1 MITGK
6 YKWREKE
13 RRGGEGREIQ
23 KDQGE
28 GRGEGRK
35 GGREERE
42 GSDMDHWL
50 S

>member
-23 KDQGE
+23 KD
-28 GRGEGRK
+28 RGEGRR
-35 GGREERE
+35 GGREERK